1 MSARAAIRMT
11 DAEIAAFLAE
21 PRTLNVATV
30 GGDGA
35 IHLVAMWFTTRDGC
49 PVFTTYGKSQKVA
62 NLRRDD
68 RLSALVE
75 GGQTYASLRGVE
87 FIGRAEIID
96 DSDEVLGLVRE
107 IGARYGT
114 RGAGQDE
121 VRAAAKRVGIRLVPD
136 RVISWDHAKIGAA
149 QQPA

>member
-1 MSARAAIRMT
+1 MPSRSAIRMT
-11 DAEIAAFLAE
+11 DAEIEAFLAE

-30 GGDGA
+30 GADGA
-35 IHLVAMWFTTRDGC
+35 IHLVAMWFTMRGVC

-62 NLRRDD
+62 NLRRDP

-75 GGQTYASLRGVE
+75 GGESYDSLRGVE
-87 FIGRAEIID
+87 LIGRAEIID
-96 DSDEVLGLVRE
+96 DPDEVLGLVRE
-107 IGARYGT
+107 IGAHYGV

-121 VRAAAKRVGIRLVPD
+121 VRAAAKRVGIQLVPD

-149 QQPA
+149 QPST